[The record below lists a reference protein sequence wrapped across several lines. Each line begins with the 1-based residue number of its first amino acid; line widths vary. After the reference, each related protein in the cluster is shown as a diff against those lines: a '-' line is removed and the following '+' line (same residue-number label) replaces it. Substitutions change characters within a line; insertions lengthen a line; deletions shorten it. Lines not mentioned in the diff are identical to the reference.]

1 MSQYKRTALVL
12 GAGGFIGSHMVKR
25 LRKEGYWVR
34 GVDLKYPEYATTEA
48 NEFVQGDLRDV
59 HFVKRVLEFKGYS
72 GNFYNSVPYQY
83 IEPFD
88 EIYQFAADMGG
99 AGFVFTGENDAD
111 IMHNS
116 VSINLNV
123 LEEQRKLNETFDGKD
138 KSWSSAVRPKL
149 NWKTKIFYSG
159 SACMYPEHNQLD
171 PNNPD
176 CREESAYP
184 ANPDSEYGWEKLFS
198 ERLYLSY
205 HRNHGIPVRIARYH
219 NIFGPEGTWKGGR
232 EKAPAA
238 ICRKV
243 AYASADDIIEV
254 WGDGNQTRSFL
265 YIDECIEA
273 TRRLMDSEFTEPINI
288 GSEEMVTINELVD
301 IAAKVANKKIKKNHV
316 DGPLGVRGRNS
327 NNDLIREKLGWDYE
341 QTLEEGIKKTY
352 GWISY
357 QISKELYGVAPYD
370 DPDYNPY
377 ESAEVMAA
385 G

>member
-34 GVDLKYPEYATTEA
+34 GVDLKWPEYAQTEA
-48 NEFVQGDLRDV
+48 NEFIQGDLRDV
-59 HFVKRVLEFKGYS
+59 DFVRRVIQFKGYQ
-72 GNFYNSVPYQY
+72 GNFFHEVPYRL

-123 LEEQRKLNETFDGKD
+123 LEEQRKLNETFTGEKG
-138 KSWSSAVRPKL
+138 WSECNRPKL
-149 NWKTKIFYSG
+149 DWKTKIFYSG

-243 AYASADDIIEV
+243 AYASADDTIEV

-273 TRRLMDSEFTEPINI
+273 TRRLMDSEFIGPVNI

-301 IAAKVANKKIKKNHV
+301 IAAKVANKKIEKNHIE
-316 DGPLGVRGRNS
+316 GPLGVRGRNS

-377 ESAEVMAA
+377 DSAEVMAA